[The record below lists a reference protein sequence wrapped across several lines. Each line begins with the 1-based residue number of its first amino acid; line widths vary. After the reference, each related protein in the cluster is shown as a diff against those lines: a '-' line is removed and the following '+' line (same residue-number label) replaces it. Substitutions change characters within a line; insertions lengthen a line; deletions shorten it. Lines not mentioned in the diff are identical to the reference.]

1 MATKV
6 QDPMSVSVVPAY
18 RVVAKFARLAIGL
31 NPSEAGDVI
40 EQQLRPYVKN
50 LLSNLH
56 PSFLELG
63 ERSAITH
70 LGDPNPDGL
79 VQALSEL
86 EDGGAKDI
94 AEQAIQTAEARL
106 QRPDINARVVIL
118 PGDGESSVLVQQ
130 MRGVLGFSL
139 GAQVVLTFVWPTENW
154 QQWLEYTMT
163 HEYAH
168 LVRNHLFPR
177 GLAGGRLVYMRTQEP
192 ETLLDAMIVEGLA
205 DTFASELM
213 ENVNPP
219 WTSALTPDVEER
231 IWPKVL
237 RRLAVSDPSEIRRV
251 LFGDNDRIPTW
262 TGYTIGHHI
271 VQGFMKLNAGTSL
284 EKMIG
289 MPASDIYEAS
299 GYPPKI

>member
-1 MATKV
+1 
-6 QDPMSVSVVPAY
+6 MSVSVVPAY

-63 ERSAITH
+63 ERAAITH

-86 EDGGAKDI
+86 EYGGAKEI

-177 GLAGGRLVYMRTQEP
+177 GLAGGRQRSLRGRPLRGLGPRRQCRRAAGARPRATDQPRIQRRNAVGAGAGRPLSAVVSEHGRGLV
-192 ETLLDAMIVEGLA
+192 ALA
-205 DTFASELM
+205 
-213 ENVNPP
+213 
-219 WTSALTPDVEER
+219 
-231 IWPKVL
+231 L
-237 RRLAVSDPSEIRRV
+237 RAAR
-251 LFGDNDRIPTW
+251 FRIPQCPAR
-262 TGYTIGHHI
+262 GR
-271 VQGFMKLNAGTSL
+271 AGGL
-284 EKMIG
+284 
-289 MPASDIYEAS
+289 DY
-299 GYPPKI
+299 

>member
-1 MATKV
+1 MGI
-6 QDPMSVSVVPAY
+6 SVVPAH
-18 RVVAKFARLAIGL
+18 RVVAKFARQAMHLS
-31 NPSEAGDVI
+31 PSEAGDAI
-40 EQQLRPYVKN
+40 EQELRPYVRN

-56 PSFLELG
+56 PSFAELG

-70 LGDPNPDGL
+70 LGDPDPGKL
-79 VQALSEL
+79 VQALSEM
-86 EDGGAKDI
+86 EAGRAKEI
-94 AEQAIQTAEARL
+94 AEEALRIAATHL
-106 QRPDINARVVIL
+106 PRPDINARVVIL
-118 PGDGESSVLVQQ
+118 PGDSESTVLVQQ
-130 MRGVLGFSL
+130 MKGVLGFSL

-154 QQWLEYTMT
+154 QRWLGYTMT

-205 DTFASELM
+205 DTFALGIVEHAD
-213 ENVNPP
+213 PP
-219 WTSALTPDVEER
+219 WTEALSPDVERR

-237 RRLAVSDPSEIRRV
+237 RRLSVSDPSEIRRM

-271 VQGFMKLNAGTSL
+271 VRRYMEVNGDASVAG
-284 EKMIG
+284 MIG
-289 MPASDIYEAS
+289 IPASTIFEAS
-299 GYPPKI
+299 GYDPLA

>member
-1 MATKV
+1 
-6 QDPMSVSVVPAY
+6 MSVSVVPAY
-18 RVVAKFARLAIGL
+18 RVVAMFARQAIGL
-31 NPSEAGDVI
+31 NPSEAGDAI
-40 EQQLRPYVKN
+40 EQKLRPYVKN

-63 ERSAITH
+63 ERSVITH
-70 LGDPNPDGL
+70 LGDPDPDGL

-86 EDGGAKDI
+86 EDGGAKEI
-94 AEQAIQTAEARL
+94 AEQAIQNAAEHLPRT
-106 QRPDINARVVIL
+106 DINARVVIL

-139 GAQVVLTFVWPTENW
+139 GAQVVLTFVWPTDNW
-154 QQWLEYTMT
+154 QQWLGYTMT

-192 ETLLDAMIVEGLA
+192 ETLLDAMIAEGLA
-205 DTFASELM
+205 DTFASGLM
-213 ENVNPP
+213 ENLSPP
-219 WTSALTPDVEER
+219 WISALTPDVEGR

-271 VQGFMKLNAGTSL
+271 VRSFMKLNVDIPL
-284 EKMIG
+284 ERMIT
-289 MPASDIYEAS
+289 MPASAIYEAS
-299 GYPPKI
+299 RYSPKS